1 MLGFMVRH
9 DDFSDVQLLVN
20 MPHVRVNRADADSQ
34 FVSNLFGPITTRQ
47 EFQNFR
53 CLKVAVEASRQVLN
67 NESIDLSALY

>member
-1 MLGFMVRH
+1 MSSELSPQQIIRIQDCHG
-9 DDFSDVQLLVN
+9 S
-20 MPHVRVNRADADSQ
+20 MPPHNRADADSQ